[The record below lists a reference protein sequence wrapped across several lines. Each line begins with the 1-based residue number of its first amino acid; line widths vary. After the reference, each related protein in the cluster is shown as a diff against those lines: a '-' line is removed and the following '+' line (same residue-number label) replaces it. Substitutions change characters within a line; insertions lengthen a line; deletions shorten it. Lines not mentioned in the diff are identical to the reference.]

1 MMQLRVSLFTICF
14 RGLGPWDHG
23 MKMSCKFTRQ
33 FLSRVLPGLGMRRF
47 FNSFFSLTGL
57 PASDQLTFVV
67 STSMMFHM
75 PCRIVALKA
84 ELV

>member
-1 MMQLRVSLFTICF
+1 
-14 RGLGPWDHG
+14 

-33 FLSRVLPGLGMRRF
+33 FLSRVLPDLGMRI
-47 FNSFFSLTGL
+47 FNRFFSLTGL

-75 PCRIVALKA
+75 PCRIVALQA